1 MTKSFFEVIRPGINT
16 TFQDLGRKNLNHIG
30 IGPSGVMDRRN
41 YFLANKILSND
52 FNSPIIEFAYQG
64 PKLKYNGDKVTCVIT
79 GEVNFVINQKDNV
92 TKGICYNSFTLDNG
106 DELDIISTV
115 KSVYGYFSI
124 SGLFKVD
131 YQWDS
136 CSTSVKAKIGANNG
150 EKLKVGQKIEINQ
163 LKNVSNRNLNYTN
176 TKIENIRVIKG
187 TNFEYFSENAVK
199 NFFSK
204 EFLVTKLTDRMGM
217 RLEGEKLENLVDSN
231 IKSEGLVKG
240 VIQVPTD
247 GNLIIMLADHGTIG
261 GYPKIATVI
270 SADFDKLVQMSPG
283 SRIKFKE
290 VSLTDAETLF
300 KLYEMET
307 QNLLSQI

>member
-41 YFLANKILSND
+41 YLFANKILSND

-92 TKGICYNSFTLDNG
+92 TRGVCYNSFTLDNG

-124 SGLFKVD
+124 SGFFKVD

-163 LKNVSNRNLNYTN
+163 LKNVSNRSLNYIN

-199 NFFSK
+199 NFFST
-204 EFLVTKLTDRMGM
+204 EFLVTIP
-217 RLEGEKLENLVDSN
+217 NY
-231 IKSEGLVKG
+231 
-240 VIQVPTD
+240 
-247 GNLIIMLADHGTIG
+247 LI
-261 GYPKIATVI
+261 
-270 SADFDKLVQMSPG
+270 
-283 SRIKFKE
+283 
-290 VSLTDAETLF
+290 
-300 KLYEMET
+300 
-307 QNLLSQI
+307 